1 MQGTVAAPSTCARV
15 LTLAAG
21 AILVFALIA
30 PAMAAPLRG
39 EPPPDAL
46 GRDRSGADV
55 SISQHRGKVVIVT
68 FWASWCGPCR
78 RELPILGKLRGIVGP
93 EHLEIIAI
101 NYKEPRREFLDV
113 IRGNPGI
120 ALTWVHDTRGVI
132 SASYGVEALPH
143 MFIID
148 RDGNLAHVHR
158 GYSAE
163 MIDGFVQ
170 EMLALLPAEVL
181 AQPAGS

>member
-1 MQGTVAAPSTCARV
+1 MRGTVSISSTRTRV
-15 LTLAAG
+15 LALAAG
-21 AILVFALIA
+21 ATLAFALVT
-30 PAMAAPLRG
+30 PAMAGPLRG
-39 EPPPDAL
+39 QPPPDAL
-46 GRDRSGADV
+46 GRDRTGAEI
-55 SISQHRGKVVIVT
+55 SLSQHRGKVVIVT

-113 IRGNPGI
+113 IRGNPGV
-120 ALTWVHDTRGVI
+120 ALTWVHDLRGVV

-170 EMLALLPAEVL
+170 EMLALLPANVL
-181 AQPAGS
+181 AQPVGG